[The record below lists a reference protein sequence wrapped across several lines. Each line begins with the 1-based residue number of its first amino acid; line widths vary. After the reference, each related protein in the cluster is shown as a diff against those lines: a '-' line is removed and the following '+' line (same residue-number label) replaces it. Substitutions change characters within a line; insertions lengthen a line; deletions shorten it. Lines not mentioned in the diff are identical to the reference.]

1 MESLK
6 KHGDPLEEEIRP
18 EAEAVRGA
26 EVVGNNQPGSKGD
39 GSLTRAG
46 AGTRDQDD
54 EHPAELVRSKDQK
67 PNPAHPSD
75 DATMPPGADP
85 GGVRNTM

>member
-18 EAEAVRGA
+18 EAEPVRGA
-26 EVVGNNQPGSKGD
+26 DVVGNNQPGSKGD
-39 GSLTRAG
+39 GSVTRAG
-46 AGTRDQDD
+46 AGTGDAD
-54 EHPAELVRSKDQK
+54 EGNAGEFVRSANQQ
-67 PNPAHPSD
+67 PNPVHPND

-85 GGVRNTM
+85 EKTRHTM

>member
-18 EAEAVRGA
+18 EAVRGA

-39 GSLTRAG
+39 GSVTPGRRRHSRRGYRA
-46 AGTRDQDD
+46 
-54 EHPAELVRSKDQK
+54 S
-67 PNPAHPSD
+67 
-75 DATMPPGADP
+75 
-85 GGVRNTM
+85 

>member
-18 EAEAVRGA
+18 EAVRGA
-26 EVVGNNQPGSKGD
+26 EEVGNNQPGSKGD
-39 GSLTRAG
+39 GSVTRAG
-46 AGTRDQDD
+46 AGTRD
-54 EHPAELVRSKDQK
+54 EAEGNPGEFVRSANQK

-75 DATMPPGADP
+75 DATMEPGADP
-85 GGVRNTM
+85 DHTRNTM